1 VSLEARRRPAPGQAA
16 SLGARRERAAG
27 RIVDDERLRGPLAD
41 EAFAPLQEWALGW
54 VDAYARATA
63 GLDAAAAEAALE
75 AGLGWAR
82 AQLGALVGLLADWP
96 SLSPT
101 ARADRLARLA
111 PTFPAPRLA
120 GAASRLGSIADPSE
134 AAAGIASVL
143 PRAPS

>member
-1 VSLEARRRPAPGQAA
+1 VSQEERRRPAPGQAA

-41 EAFAPLQEWALGW
+41 ETFAPLQEWALGW

-63 GLDAAAAEAALE
+63 GLDDAAAEAALE

-96 SLSPT
+96 SLSET

-111 PTFPAPRLA
+111 PTFPSPRLA
-120 GAASRLGSIADPSE
+120 RAAGALASIADPSE
-134 AAAGIASVL
+134 AAARVAAAL